1 MEKELVWTIVG
12 VLVGGYVFL
21 FGFVGKLN
29 DWYYSFKL
37 KRKEVPLPPGDLGWP
52 GIGKMLNFIKA
63 SKFGDPDSF
72 IFDLFKKYGRTG
84 IYKTHLLS
92 SPTVIVCSPDTCRKI
107 LADDENFTLGYP
119 QTSKILAGKRSFH
132 SISKSEHK
140 RLRRLTTSILNGHE
154 ALSMYVGHIEHNVIN
169 SLEEWS
175 RLNRPIEVLPE
186 LKRIVFKVITHIFM
200 GADDDPVVAD
210 MESLFT
216 ELHAGLFSLNV
227 NLPGFAFHRAIK
239 ARKKLVKI
247 LSYVIEKKTKAL
259 NKEPE
264 KGKRDMID
272 LLMAVEDDDG
282 RKLEEEDIIDL
293 LIMFLVAGHESS
305 ALGTMWGLINLAEN
319 PEVFK
324 KAKEEQEMI
333 VRNRPS
339 TQKGL
344 TLREIKSMTYLP
356 RVIDEMMRKTSI
368 NFAAFRHAIE
378 DVNINGYLIPKG
390 WKILV
395 WYRAIHMDPQIHP
408 NPREFNLERWDND
421 GVKTGAFVPFGA
433 GTRICPGRDLAK
445 LEMSIFLHYFLLN
458 YKLEKVNPKCPVT
471 YIPVPRPT
479 DNCLAKI
486 VKVA

>member
-216 ELHAGLFSLNV
+216 ELHAGLFSLN
-227 NLPGFAFHRAIK
+227 

-356 RVIDEMMRKTSI
+356 RVC
-368 NFAAFRHAIE
+368 
-378 DVNINGYLIPKG
+378 YLIPKG

>member
-1 MEKELVWTIVG
+1 MAM
-12 VLVGGYVFL
+12 
-21 FGFVGKLN
+21 KL
-29 DWYYSFKL
+29 
-37 KRKEVPLPPGDLGWP
+37 
-52 GIGKMLNFIKA
+52 
-63 SKFGDPDSF
+63 
-72 IFDLFKKYGRTG
+72 
-84 IYKTHLLS
+84 
-92 SPTVIVCSPDTCRKI
+92 
-107 LADDENFTLGYP
+107 
-119 QTSKILAGKRSFH
+119 
-132 SISKSEHK
+132 
-140 RLRRLTTSILNGHE
+140 
-154 ALSMYVGHIEHNVIN
+154 GHIEHNVIN

-175 RLNRPIEVLPE
+175 RLNCPIEILPE

-200 GADDDPVVAD
+200 DADDDPVVAD

-227 NLPGFAFHRAIK
+227 NLPGFAFHKAIK

-247 LSYVIEKKTKAL
+247 LSYVIERKTKAL

-272 LLMAVEDDDG
+272 LLMGVEDDDG
-282 RKLEEEDIIDL
+282 KKLEEEDIIDL
-293 LIMFLVAGHESS
+293 LIMFVVDGHESS

-356 RVIDEMMRKTSI
+356 KVIDEMMRKTSI

-378 DVNINGYLIPKG
+378 DVNMDGYLIPKG

-395 WYRAIHMDPQIHP
+395 WYRAIHMDPQIDP
-408 NPREFNLERWDND
+408 NPHEFNLKRWDND
-421 GVKTGAFVPFGA
+421 GVKTGAFIPFGA
-433 GTRICPGRDLAK
+433 GTRICPERDLAITSYLTMNLRK
-445 LEMSIFLHYFLLN
+445 
-458 YKLEKVNPKCPVT
+458 
-471 YIPVPRPT
+471 
-479 DNCLAKI
+479 
-486 VKVA
+486 